1 MEPAFPSPSTDK
13 TGGLPFNTLGQSP
26 YVNSSILRIIVTVVS
41 SSLFFLLGSGIIL
54 PFVMLYNG
62 MVGAE
67 TLYELSHPL
76 MEPLQIG
83 LSIFVMIIGAKWVWL
98 KTAPGESDSESN

>member
-1 MEPAFPSPSTDK
+1 
-13 TGGLPFNTLGQSP
+13 
-26 YVNSSILRIIVTVVS
+26 
-41 SSLFFLLGSGIIL
+41 
-54 PFVMLYNG
+54 